1 MNTPLPPQRNRTPQ
15 TPAIGSSRLA
25 DRRNFGARES
35 RAPRALWK
43 FHNCPPLSLSC
54 AGYKTC
60 MKQRPLPTLFFS
72 TPHITP
78 HHPSQKSMT
87 ISIRRNKR
95 DLSQSQ
101 VSREMLGVQFEPEL
115 SLKLGSSQ
123 DTAPRDEITK
133 KQMTIFF
140 NGEMRVLDVTETQ
153 VHFFS
158 PLFFLSGQLDT
169 PIVANAFESLIF
181 AERYK
186 LLECCWFVAY
196 PYYKPKRHNCR
207 KKKGS

>member
-1 MNTPLPPQRNRTPQ
+1 
-15 TPAIGSSRLA
+15 
-25 DRRNFGARES
+25 
-35 RAPRALWK
+35 
-43 FHNCPPLSLSC
+43 
-54 AGYKTC
+54 
-60 MKQRPLPTLFFS
+60 
-72 TPHITP
+72 
-78 HHPSQKSMT
+78 MT

-207 KKKGS
+207 KKKKKEVNEADCPLLHHPSLAPCFQISILIVRIHITYV